1 MPAGDWYDDVTYTKF
16 CLSFFFFQAED
27 GIRDYKVTGV
37 QTCALPILQ
46 PGGEFRL
53 APKRAQ
59 PIERAHE
66 RVLGELTRQLVV
78 SRQAVGQSVDTIH
91 VGVVQR
97 ALRGA
102 VPGPDFGYQF
112 AFVHQAP
119 SGRQGAASV
128 NSVTRRSVGGLR
140 GAGGRGG
147 YACFKRIRIPT
158 PTSTASRNDARV
170 PTRKYSANSR
180 SSSCLKRASDLAA
193 MIHPTAAYSPS
204 NTMVSARARSR
215 DPTARPRATSIAP
228 AVRSSSRRICN
239 VGSSSTLRIST
250 IPRPDTYR

>member
-112 AFVHQAP
+112 AFVHQTP
-119 SGRQGAASV
+119 SGKQGAASV

-140 GAGGRGG
+140 GAGGRRVTPASGG
-147 YACFKRIRIPT
+147 
-158 PTSTASRNDARV
+158 S
-170 PTRKYSANSR
+170 
-180 SSSCLKRASDLAA
+180 L
-193 MIHPTAAYSPS
+193 SPRR
-204 NTMVSARARSR
+204 RARRAGTTRGCRPGSTR
-215 DPTARPRATSIAP
+215 RTRGPRAA
-228 AVRSSSRRICN
+228 
-239 VGSSSTLRIST
+239 
-250 IPRPDTYR
+250 

>member
-1 MPAGDWYDDVTYTKF
+1 MIRPPPRSTLFPYTTLFRLCGASTGGGPRGLVQIRFPLAKALHLSQPVQHHRGGD
-16 CLSFFFFQAED
+16 
-27 GIRDYKVTGV
+27 GM
-37 QTCALPILQ
+37 Q

-59 PIERAHE
+59 PIERADE

-78 SRQAVGQSVDTIH
+78 SRQAVGQPVDTIH

-119 SGRQGAASV
+119 SGQQGAASV

-158 PTSTASRNDARV
+158 PTSTASRKEARV

-215 DPTARPRATSIAP
+215 DPTARPRAT
-228 AVRSSSRRICN
+228 RSEERR
-239 VGSSSTLRIST
+239 V
-250 IPRPDTYR
+250 

>member
-59 PIERAHE
+59 PIERADE

-128 NSVTRRSVGGLR
+128 NSVTQRSVEGL
-140 GAGGRGG
+140 RGG
-147 YACFKRIRIPT
+147 YACFRRILIPT
-158 PTSTASRNDARV
+158 PTSTASRNEARV

-180 SSSCLKRASDLAA
+180 SSSCLKRARDLAA
-193 MIHPTAAYSPS
+193 MIQPTAA
-204 NTMVSARARSR
+204 
-215 DPTARPRATSIAP
+215 
-228 AVRSSSRRICN
+228 
-239 VGSSSTLRIST
+239 
-250 IPRPDTYR
+250 